1 MVVLKLRSIA
11 LAAALGLACMLPA
24 HAVEPSVRLVVKPL
38 LCVLDKAATSCMMS
52 FDIRWK
58 SVAESEYCLNDT
70 LGPAPRI
77 CWGATLAGGTVEQRQ
92 VSKDFSYWLGA
103 PASTERLAE
112 VKISV
117 LRVDS
122 DDRRR
127 ERRTR
132 HVWDVL

>member
-1 MVVLKLRSIA
+1 MDLLKPRHFA
-11 LAAALGLACMLPA
+11 LATALLALVTTPVRAA
-24 HAVEPSVRLVVKPL
+24 EPPKLTVKPV
-38 LCVLDKAATSCMMS
+38 LCVLDKSVASCMMS

-58 SVAESEYCLNDT
+58 SQTPAEYCLNDS
-70 LGPAPRI
+70 LQPAPLF
-77 CWGATLAGGTVEQRQ
+77 CWGAGRSGQTTAQRQ
-92 VSKDFSYWLGA
+92 VAEEFVFWLGL
-103 PASTERLAE
+103 PAGTERLAE